1 MENWPFGA
9 TNVDATQVLIQRS
22 SAALPTSLN
31 QACLVHIYP
40 AGPQMG
46 SRFALSGET
55 VIVGR
60 DFDCQIRL
68 DDGSVSRRHAL
79 IQSEDNEHAV
89 IDLQSTNGTFVNGW
103 RVERRRLKDGDYL
116 HTGNSICRYLAGG
129 NVEAQYHEE
138 IRRLTAIDPLTD
150 VQNRRSLMETL
161 GQELANAARYRR
173 PLAFALFDVDHF
185 KSVNDEFGHLCGDFA
200 LRELTRQIR
209 LVIRQ
214 QDTLGRYGG
223 EEFGIVLPDT
233 HAHEAAAT
241 VERLRLHMEN
251 HRFRYEDQTF
261 SVTISAGLSAIS
273 GEDWITTHE
282 VIHQADDFLRRA
294 KAHGRNRV
302 CGPGSF

>member
-1 MENWPFGA
+1 MNA
-9 TNVDATQVLIQRS
+9 DATQVLIQRS
-22 SAALPTSLN
+22 SAAVPPTLN

-46 SRFALSGET
+46 SRFCLASESI
-55 VIVGR
+55 IVGR

-68 DDGSVSRRHAL
+68 DDGSVSRRHAI
-79 IQSEDNEHAV
+79 IQSEGNEHAV

-116 HTGNSICRYLAGG
+116 HTGNIICRYLAGG

-150 VQNRRSLMETL
+150 VQNRRSLIETL
-161 GQELANAARYRR
+161 GHELANAARYRR

-185 KSVNDEFGHLCGDFA
+185 KSINDEFGHLCGDFT
-200 LRELTRQIR
+200 LRELTREIK

-233 HAHEAAAT
+233 HPHEAMAT
-241 VERLRLHMEN
+241 IERLRLHVES
-251 HRFRYEDQTF
+251 HRFRYEDQMF

-294 KAHGRNRV
+294 KEHGRNRV